1 MLLLYSWYLAS
12 LPQRSSAD
20 FSRMGI
26 PETFV
31 SSSATNAGDASAG
44 TETPGPALALS
55 ATPQTP
61 SQTRIS
67 PK

>member
-1 MLLLYSWYLAS
+1 
-12 LPQRSSAD
+12 
-20 FSRMGI
+20 MGI